1 MQIMPLTQ
9 EDKDNIACE
18 QLVKEM
24 KDHEGD
30 VEAQHTCA
38 DDLIENILRL
48 NGFPKLADKY
58 FDYSN
63 NFWYTSLEENT

>member
-1 MQIMPLTQ
+1 MRINPLTQ

-24 KDHEGD
+24 ENHKGD
-30 VEAQHTCA
+30 VQAQHVGA
-38 DDLIENILRL
+38 DQLVETILRL

-58 FDYSN
+58 FDYTN
-63 NFWYTSLEENT
+63 NFWYA

>member
-1 MQIMPLTQ
+1 MRIMPLTQ

-24 KDHEGD
+24 ENDEGD
-30 VEAQHTCA
+30 EQAQHIYA
-38 DDLIENILRL
+38 DQLVENILRL

-58 FDYSN
+58 RGYGN
-63 NFWYTSLEENT
+63 NFWYTSLEEDT